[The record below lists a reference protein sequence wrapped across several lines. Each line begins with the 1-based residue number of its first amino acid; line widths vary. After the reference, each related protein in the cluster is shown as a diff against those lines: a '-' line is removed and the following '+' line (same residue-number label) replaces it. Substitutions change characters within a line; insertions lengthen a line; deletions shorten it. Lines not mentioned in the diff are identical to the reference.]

1 MSSTK
6 LVKTILFHGDNKYE
20 VYATSEYADVDRI
33 IHYKLRSCKNTYG
46 SDGKSESI
54 WVVYNPAV
62 QLPDDLNYK
71 KVSNIAP
78 YLEKLQ

>member
-6 LVKTILFHGDNKYE
+6 LVKTILCHGDNKYE

-33 IHYKLRSCKNTYG
+33 IHYKLRSCKNTDG

-54 WVVYNPAV
+54 WLVYDPAV
-62 QLPDDLNYK
+62 RLPQDPKYK
-71 KVSNIAP
+71 KVSNIDP
-78 YLEKLQ
+78 YLEERR